1 MKTILYFII
10 LSFFVTSCG
19 KKKTDE
25 KVIKVIKIADVTKV
39 VGIGKIQPENDVI
52 QLSAE
57 VGGIVEKINV
67 HENDTVKKGEI
78 ILVLKHSIE
87 EADVAEIKSQIS
99 TQSAQINANETNIK
113 LAKIKYENANIELQR
128 LKKLLADGAE
138 TQQVVD
144 NAETELKTYSV
155 DIDQQKAL
163 VEVSKRK
170 LVEIK
175 KQIKISNATLNQR
188 FVKSPIDG
196 ILLEMS
202 VLIGGV
208 VNSQTPF
215 AQLASDGK
223 TIAVCEIDEMFAP
236 KIKINQRA
244 IIRDAGSSDTLS
256 SGIVYFV
263 STFLKTKSLFTDQAG
278 EKEDRRVREIKIRL
292 DNPKKM
298 LLNTRVECII
308 MLDKNAK

>member
-1 MKTILYFII
+1 MKKILYLII
-10 LSFFVTSCG
+10 FSSLIIGCG

-25 KVIKVIKIADVTKV
+25 KTIKVIKIADVTQV

-67 HENDTVKKGEI
+67 QENDIVKKGEI

-87 EADVAEIKSQIS
+87 QANMAEIKSQIS
-99 TQSAQINANETNIK
+99 TQSAQIRANQTNIE

-128 LKKLLADGAE
+128 LRKLLANGAE

-144 NAETELKTYSV
+144 NAETQLKTYSA

-163 VEVSKRK
+163 VEVSRRK
-170 LVEIK
+170 LTEIK
-175 KQIKISNATLNQR
+175 KQIKVSNATLNQR

-215 AQLASDGK
+215 AQLASDAK

-256 SGIVYFV
+256 SGTVYFV
-263 STFLKTKSLFTDQAG
+263 ATFLKTKSLFTDQAG

-292 DNPKKM
+292 DNPQKM

-308 MLDKNAK
+308 MLTKNAK

>member
-1 MKTILYFII
+1 
-10 LSFFVTSCG
+10 V
-19 KKKTDE
+19 
-25 KVIKVIKIADVTKV
+25 
-39 VGIGKIQPENDVI
+39 QENDI
-52 QLSAE
+52 
-57 VGGIVEKINV
+57 
-67 HENDTVKKGEI
+67 VKKGEI

-87 EADVAEIKSQIS
+87 QANMAEIKSQIS
-99 TQSAQINANETNIK
+99 TQSAQIKVNQINIK
-113 LAKIKYENANIELQR
+113 LARIKYDNANIELRR
-128 LKKLLADGAE
+128 LKKLLTDGAE

-144 NAETELKTYSV
+144 NATTELKIFLA

-163 VEVSKRK
+163 VEVSRRK
-170 LVEIK
+170 LAEIR
-175 KQIKISNATLNQR
+175 KQMKVSNESLKQR

-202 VLIGGV
+202 VSIGGV

-215 AQLASDGK
+215 AQLASNEK

-256 SGIVYFV
+256 SGTVYFV

-292 DNPKKM
+292 DNPQKM

-308 MLDKNAK
+308 MLTKNAK